1 MYAPAAPSSQASRPF
16 LVQRIHAA
24 TATSENADI
33 SSSARAE
40 IQSTAMGCAL
50 GVIANASVARP
61 AASGLPSTSRATT
74 NASPITQ
81 AWSTTLSARSRA
93 GRGP

>member
-1 MYAPAAPSSQASRPF
+1 MYAPAAPSSQATRPF

-24 TATSENADI
+24 TAMREKADI

-40 IQSTAMGCAL
+40 IQSTAIGCAL

-61 AASGLPSTSRATT
+61 AASGLPS
-74 NASPITQ
+74 PEGQ
-81 AWSTTLSARSRA
+81 ADDTRVQHDVERTKS
-93 GRGP
+93 